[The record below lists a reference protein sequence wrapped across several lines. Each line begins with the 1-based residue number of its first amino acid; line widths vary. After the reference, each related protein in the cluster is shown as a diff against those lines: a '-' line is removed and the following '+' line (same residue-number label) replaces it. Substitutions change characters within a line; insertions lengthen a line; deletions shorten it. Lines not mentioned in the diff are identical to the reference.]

1 MLMQTHDATIIDE
14 FEKLGRTRALTDEES
29 LQLER
34 AIRRARRKAQ
44 RPWMPKDILKL
55 RKMAR
60 QRKKWVE
67 MAAILE
73 RTPEA
78 VGRMLHKL
86 REQGKC
92 GYISAPG
99 STGRYPRKGSKADE
113 GRDGV

>member
-1 MLMQTHDATIIDE
+1 MLMQTRDVTIIDE
-14 FEKLGRTRALTDEES
+14 FEALSRTRALSDDES

-34 AIRRARRKAQ
+34 AIRRTRRKAQ
-44 RPWMPKDILKL
+44 RLWMPKDILKL
-55 RKMAR
+55 RKMVR

-67 MAAILE
+67 MAAVLE

-78 VGRMLHKL
+78 VGRMLRKL
-86 REQGKC
+86 REKGKC

-113 GRDGV
+113 RVEA